1 MHRLGVDD
9 ADVITELE
17 ADDAGAGPLG
27 PLDEV
32 IHGAMLAHVL
42 TRPATR

>member
-1 MHRLGVDD
+1 VDD
-9 ADVITELE
+9 AGVVTELE

-32 IHGAMLAHVL
+32 IHGAAS
-42 TRPATR
+42 RS